1 MLKPSMSRRL
11 SPVGL
16 LLLIINGTI
25 GSAWLFAPFYSAKIA
40 GPHAII
46 AWIIGGIMTIT
57 IALAFA
63 ETSARLPLAGG
74 TTEVANHTHGALTAF
89 VISWI
94 AWLSNITM
102 PPIEVQAVLQYA
114 ANYIPALVKI
124 SGGTNVLSP
133 IGFGAAV
140 VLMFFLA
147 TLNVLSLKNI
157 VRSNSFILAF
167 KFITITLTIVAIIHA
182 KFNIANFSSVHYPIG
197 NSATW
202 KGILAAVATGGI
214 AFAFTGF
221 KHGVE
226 LAGESKNPQFTVP
239 FAIIGSVVLCLLLYI
254 GLQIAF
260 IGSLDAHS
268 IVNGWSHL
276 SFTGE
281 LGPFAGIATAVGLVW
296 LARLLMVDAVVSP
309 LGAGSVYVS
318 SNARIAYA
326 MSLKGYFPKLLA
338 HLNNKELPTKAIYF
352 NTVIGIL
359 LFLPL
364 PNWQNMVS
372 FLVSIMVVSYAMGP
386 IALISMRKFSQPSPG
401 AFKLPC
407 AQILGLIGFYFCNLI
422 SYWTGWSTMSKF
434 SMALGLGVI
443 VFIIAYFRM
452 DRSAKANMG
461 FRSLIWLLPYFLGLI
476 LISYLGAFG
485 GKQLF
490 NFGWD
495 FLVIAIFSIVIFYL
509 AIACAQNNSASLKTT
524 NSV

>member
-1 MLKPSMSRRL
+1 MLRRL
-11 SPVGL
+11 SPMGL
-16 LLLIINGTI
+16 LLLIVNGTI
-25 GSAWLFAPFYSAKIA
+25 GSAWLFAPFYAAQIA
-40 GPHAII
+40 GPHALI
-46 AWIIGGIMTIT
+46 AWIIGGVMTIT

-63 ETSARLPLAGG
+63 ETSSRLPLAGG
-74 TTEVANHTHGALTAF
+74 TTEVANHTHGGLTAF
-89 VISWI
+89 TVSWI

-114 ANYIPALVKI
+114 ANYIPALTKI
-124 SGGTNVLSP
+124 SGGTNVLSGV
-133 IGFGAAV
+133 GFGAAIL
-140 VLMFFLA
+140 LMLFLT
-147 TLNVLSLKNI
+147 TLNILSLKNI

-167 KFITITLTIVAIIHA
+167 KFITIALTIVAIIHA
-182 KFNIANFSSVHYPIG
+182 KFNIVNFASANYPIASG
-197 NSATW
+197 DTW

-226 LAGESKNPQFTVP
+226 LAGESTNPQFTVP
-239 FAIIGSVVLCLLLYI
+239 FAIIGSVVLCLILYM
-254 GLQIAF
+254 GLQVAF
-260 IGSLDAHS
+260 IGSIDPSL
-268 IVNGWSHL
+268 ITQGWQHL
-276 SFTGE
+276 SFTGD

-326 MSLKGYFPKLLA
+326 MSKKGYFPQLLS
-338 HLNNKELPTKAIYF
+338 HLNGKQLPVKAIFF
-352 NTVIGIL
+352 NTFIGVL

-386 IALISMRKFSQPSPG
+386 IALISMRKFSQPKTG
-401 AFKLPC
+401 TFKLPF
-407 AQILGLIGFYFCNLI
+407 ANILGLVGFYFCNLI

-434 SMALGLGVI
+434 SIALALGVL
-443 VFIIAYFRM
+443 VFIIAYMRM
-452 DRSAKANMG
+452 DRPEKKNMG
-461 FRSLIWLLPYFLGLI
+461 FRSLMWLVPYFLGLI

-490 NFGWD
+490 TFGWD
-495 FLVIAIFSIVIFYL
+495 FLVIAIFSIIIFYL
-509 AIACAQNNSASLKTT
+509 AIACAQNNSSQLKTVT
-524 NSV
+524 P